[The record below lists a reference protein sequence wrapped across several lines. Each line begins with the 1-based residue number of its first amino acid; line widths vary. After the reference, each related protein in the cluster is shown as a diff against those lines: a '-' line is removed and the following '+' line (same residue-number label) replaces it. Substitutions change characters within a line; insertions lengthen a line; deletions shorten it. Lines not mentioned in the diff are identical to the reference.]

1 MDEPLE
7 TAYRYNAVVAAA
19 DGSLWSSTPAPALP
33 VVTVSAAD
41 GAAAE
46 AGRDSGMIRFIRSG
60 GDLTT
65 PLTVNYTV
73 GGTATAGGDY
83 ERLLGAVT
91 FAAGATTADVMIL
104 PIDDITVERPESVTV
119 TLSAGTDYA
128 PGSTLQGEVTISSD
142 DVAVVPTVGIASAA
156 VMEGNGGRRLIAFTL
171 SLSTATTE
179 TVTVRWSTANGTATA
194 GRDYLA
200 ISGVATFRPGQ
211 RTATANVWVLGDRV
225 KEGNETF
232 FVKLSSPS
240 KATLSP
246 TARTATGMIFN
257 DDGLSRSALAAAFA
271 SLDAFNSRP
280 RR

>member
-1 MDEPLE
+1 MGDIQRDYLKALDAEGMDLFVDFQFTGQSGATSWGDFAKLHRMDEPLA

-46 AGRDSGMIRFIRSG
+46 AGRDSGTIRFIRSG

-65 PLTVNYTV
+65 PLSVNYVV

-83 ERLLGAVT
+83 ERLSGAVT
-91 FAAGATTADVMIL
+91 FAAGATTADVTIL

-156 VMEGNGGRRLIAFTL
+156 VMEGNRMDTALFNRAETIRARLL
-171 SLSTATTE
+171 QLRDSL
-179 TVTVRWSTANGTATA
+179 
-194 GRDYLA
+194 
-200 ISGVATFRPGQ
+200 
-211 RTATANVWVLGDRV
+211 
-225 KEGNETF
+225 
-232 FVKLSSPS
+232 
-240 KATLSP
+240 
-246 TARTATGMIFN
+246 
-257 DDGLSRSALAAAFA
+257 
-271 SLDAFNSRP
+271 
-280 RR
+280 